1 MSTLAPLLQAYFT
14 ERLVAQRRASPN
26 TVASYRDTWCLLL
39 RFAHDRTGRAPHE
52 LALCDIDAPLVGA
65 FLDYLEAERGVSV
78 RTRNARLTAI
88 RSLFHFAAIA
98 IPSKAR

>member
-14 ERLVAQRRASPN
+14 ERLIGQRQASPN

-39 RFAHDRTGRAPHE
+39 RFAHERTGRAPHE
-52 LALCDIDAPLVGA
+52 MALCDIDAPLVGA

-78 RTRNARLTAI
+78 RTRNARLTAV
-88 RSLFHFAAIA
+88 RSLFHFAAYRH
-98 IPSKAR
+98 P